1 MRAVTPQPRRR
12 AVCGLR
18 QCLPNNPIHAISLMR
33 PLGRQLRMG
42 EAVRVHGCSGPDSVH
57 SGHCGVVSGPPRD
70 GHVIEV
76 TMMDGTTITVSPR
89 HLVVDDTSEIA
100 HELQQVQ
107 CDQCGRSDATLQA
120 CGRCHSA
127 RYCSRDCQVREA
139 APSSPYTHTSAKK
152 TRKHD

>member
-1 MRAVTPQPRRR
+1 M
-12 AVCGLR
+12 CGLR
-18 QCLPNNPIHAISLMR
+18 QCLTTLHAISLMR
-33 PLGRQLRMG
+33 SLGRQLRMG

-76 TMMDGTTITVSPR
+76 TMMDGMTITVSPR

-127 RYCSRDCQVREA
+127 RYCGRDCQVRDA
-139 APSSPYTHTSAKK
+139 TPPTHTLLQ
-152 TRKHD
+152 RKHASMTDDTRVT